1 MTFTIIKQSLH
12 LISFDQFTTFTKQP
26 RNMVLR
32 YLKVFKKNIF
42 LIIVIITLIIVSSVT
57 KGKTATITSTLAGI
71 AMIYGGITFIM
82 WIIRTPTKKDEGV

>member
-1 MTFTIIKQSLH
+1 
-12 LISFDQFTTFTKQP
+12 
-26 RNMVLR
+26 MVFR

-82 WIIRTPTKKDEGV
+82 WIIRTPTKKEKDEPL